1 MCLLASWIQR
11 YQDSDGKLWKDIA
24 DFKYDTCSPNILCSK
39 DRNAS
44 PFWKGVMWAAQAAK
58 MGYRWNVGDGKRIRF
73 WKDHW
78 FGSCSLVVQ
87 FWDVYMIVNEQG
99 CTLVEACDGSNL
111 RFTFKRTVDRRVMD
125 LWLELVQ
132 ITESIRFSDEPDALI
147 WKYNSS
153 GRYSVQS
160 LCGIV
165 NDRGVKQIFTPLVW
179 KLQVPPRI
187 HIFLWLLSKNKI
199 LTRDNLV
206 KRKKID
212 DLTCLFC
219 SELESA
225 KHFFECCVAHNIWG
239 TISEMLGFQVGM
251 DFESMAKLWLNDKKC
266 RYVNIATDVVLWCLW
281 KIRNNICF

>member
-1 MCLLASWIQR
+1 LDDSEDKHRFHLSNIHSLCLKKEHGGLGIPELRNLNMCLLASWIQR

-24 DFKYDTCSPNILCSK
+24 DFKYDTYSPNILCSK

-44 PFWKGVMWAAQAAK
+44 PFWKEVMWAAQVAK

-73 WKDHW
+73 WEDHW
-78 FGSCSLVVQ
+78 FGSYSLVVQ
-87 FWDVYMIVNEQG
+87 FWDVYTIVNEQG
-99 CTLVEACDGSNL
+99 CTLVEAWDGSNL

-187 HIFLWLLSKNKI
+187 HIFLWLLSPVTT
-199 LTRDNLV
+199 L
-206 KRKKID
+206 
-212 DLTCLFC
+212 
-219 SELESA
+219 
-225 KHFFECCVAHNIWG
+225 
-239 TISEMLGFQVGM
+239 
-251 DFESMAKLWLNDKKC
+251 
-266 RYVNIATDVVLWCLW
+266 
-281 KIRNNICF
+281 